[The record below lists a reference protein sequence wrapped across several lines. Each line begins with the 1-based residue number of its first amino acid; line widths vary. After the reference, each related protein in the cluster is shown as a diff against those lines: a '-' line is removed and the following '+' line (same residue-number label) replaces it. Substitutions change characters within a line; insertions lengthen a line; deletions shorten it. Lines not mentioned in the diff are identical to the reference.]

1 MAPML
6 LLRNYWTMGKDE
18 AVCKCKIVFLINV
31 STFNPLDPHTC
42 ATNLP
47 LACTSKTQTFTIH
60 VHNLE
65 G

>member
-1 MAPML
+1 
-6 LLRNYWTMGKDE
+6 MGKDE